1 MGPAADRFNFHASS
15 ILRDPEYTMRAAVF
29 RPMER
34 MTAPEVFSRGTGTR
48 RVPDIRKTLPFE
60 RSATARDGRRR
71 AWGIAV
77 LLVAGCVLAALA
89 LRNHGDPGAFP
100 PVTIS
105 TIDGRSFDS
114 AAVEGRPLLVTF
126 WSTTCVSCLREMPE
140 LEALYRRFSRRGFE
154 LIAVAMPWDPPDA
167 VVRLARARALPY
179 PVALDVDGAIARAF
193 GDVSATPTHFL
204 IDPAGD
210 VAFRRTGTLEFAE
223 LGDRLQ
229 SML

>member
-1 MGPAADRFNFHASS
+1 M
-15 ILRDPEYTMRAAVF
+15 
-29 RPMER
+29 
-34 MTAPEVFSRGTGTR
+34 
-48 RVPDIRKTLPFE
+48 RVPDTRAEPLFQRI
-60 RSATARDGRRR
+60 TAAGRGRVR
-71 AWGIAV
+71 GFAALLAAGCI
-77 LLVAGCVLAALA
+77 LLVVLV
-89 LRNHGDPGAFP
+89 LRDHEGPGTFP

-114 AAVEGRPLLVTF
+114 TTIEGRPLLVTF
-126 WSTTCVSCLREMPE
+126 WSTTCLVCLREMPE
-140 LEALYRRFSRRGFE
+140 LEALYHRFSRRGFE

-193 GDVSATPTHFL
+193 GDVPVTPTHVL

-210 VAFRRTGTLEFAE
+210 VAFRRTGALDFSGLDE
-223 LGDRLQ
+223 RLQ